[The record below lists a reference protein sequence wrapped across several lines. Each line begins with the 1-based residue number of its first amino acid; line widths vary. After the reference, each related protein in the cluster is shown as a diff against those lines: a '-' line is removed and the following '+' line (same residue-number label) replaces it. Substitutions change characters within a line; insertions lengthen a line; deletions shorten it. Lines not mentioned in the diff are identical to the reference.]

1 MLNVGGRT
9 AASLHILE
17 HHLHL
22 DGGNGSSVSTND
34 ANISKA
40 RPDVHY
46 SAPNIQTVMVGRA
59 LGGIFGS
66 IGASLAG
73 GSIADIWLPHE

>member
-1 MLNVGGRT
+1 MAGAGGRT

-22 DGGNGSSVSTND
+22 DRGNGSSVSTNYT
-34 ANISKA
+34 NISKA
-40 RPDVHY
+40 KPDVHY
-46 SAPNIQTVMVGRA
+46 SAPNIQTVMMGRA

-66 IGASLAG
+66 IGVSLAG